1 MPSYKFSYFDL
12 RGRGEPSRMLFAAAG
27 IPFTDKRVTQE
38 EFGKMKATDPYASL
52 PILEVTAGNDA
63 YMMNQSMAINRHLAR
78 TFEDPFLSLP
88 ILEVSNAGGKGSQET
103 VVMNQS
109 MAINRHLARTFGLDG
124 ETLND
129 KAMVDEIIE
138 NLVDLKGAMFPIFF
152 NDNEET
158 RKKFADTQAK
168 MCPKLEAQIQRNM
181 KKGGGFA
188 VGSKM
193 TFADI
198 FIFEAFESI
207 LGKDASCLDKYPGI
221 KQCREKTGKHP
232 KIAEYVKKRKETPF

>member
-78 TFEDPFLSLP
+78 TF
-88 ILEVSNAGGKGSQET
+88 
-103 VVMNQS
+103 
-109 MAINRHLARTFGLDG
+109 GLDG
-124 ETLND
+124 VTLND
-129 KAMVDEIIE
+129 KGMVDEIIE
-138 NLVDLKGAMFPIFF
+138 NLVDVKSALFAVGFG
-152 NDNEET
+152 DTEENREKLGKT
-158 RKKFADTQAK
+158 LNK
-168 MCPKLEAQIQRNM
+168 MCPKLEAQIQSNM
-181 KKGGGFA
+181 KKGAGFA
-188 VGSKM
+188 VGPKL

-207 LGKDASCLDKYPGI
+207 LSKMPDALNSYPGI
-221 KQCREKTGKHP
+221 KQNREKVAKLP
-232 KIAEYVKKRKETPF
+232 KVADYVKKRKETPF